1 MQEFL
6 RIRHFGIARK
16 ENTYKKG
23 TVPGGTVPFFNMLGK
38 FFPNILKNAPLRMR
52 TYNEL
57 RTDTKKHLDEG
68 NENGYNIVTSL

>member
-1 MQEFL
+1 MCKWTEYWKQYSVF
-6 RIRHFGIARK
+6 
-16 ENTYKKG
+16 Y
-23 TVPGGTVPFFNMLGK
+23 MLGK